1 MQNYR
6 DAEKRDSYEVPF
18 LFWFSPEYRAAY
30 PDRIAAAE
38 AAVDKPIQMDRVAEG
53 ILSVFGIASKD
64 YPASENFLSQDFA
77 IKPRYLM
84 EGRILY
90 REDASSVR

>member
-18 LFWFSPEYRAAY
+18 LFWFSPEYREAY
-30 PDRIAAAE
+30 PERIAAAE
-38 AAVDKPIQMDRVAEG
+38 VAVSKPIQMDRVAEG
-53 ILSVFGIASKD
+53 ILSVFGIVSHD
-64 YPASENFLSQDFA
+64 YPASENFLSPDFA
-77 IKPRYLM
+77 VKPRYMM

-90 REDASSVR
+90 REDAPSAH

>member
-18 LFWFSPEYRAAY
+18 LFWFSPEYRESY
-30 PDRIAAAE
+30 PDRIAAAHVAE
-38 AAVDKPIQMDRVAEG
+38 NKPIQLDRAAEG
-53 ILSVFGIASKD
+53 VLSVLGVSSEN
-64 YPASENFLSQDFA
+64 YPASENFLSPDFA
-77 IKPRYLM
+77 IKPRYMM

-90 REDASSVR
+90 REDPALTF